1 MNIFYLHTDPSAC
14 AAAQCDKHVVKMVLE
29 TAQLLCTAHRIIDG
43 DDIADAKNLYKAT
56 HRNHPSAVWVRS
68 SQAAY
73 EWTAAHFCALLSEYA
88 ARYSKRHACSKL
100 LLALLTPPSGIADEP
115 FTAPPQ
121 CMPDEYKLPYDETVY
136 IGIVKGVISD
146 YNEGLDE
153 EKDGWFCSQHPQD
166 DKSEKLSNLVKEDK
180 RYASVC
186 NMSDVYEWVIASAL
200 TVIQRRSK

>member
-121 CMPDEYKLPYDETVY
+121 CMPDEYKQDNTVLAYRAYY
-136 IGIVKGVISD
+136 IG
-146 YNEGLDE
+146 
-153 EKDGWFCSQHPQD
+153 
-166 DKSEKLSNLVKEDK
+166 DKSYMARWTNAPVP
-180 RYASVC
+180 
-186 NMSDVYEWVIASAL
+186 EWFARTSWMHFGN
-200 TVIQRRSK
+200 

>member
-1 MNIFYLHTDPSAC
+1 MMM
-14 AAAQCDKHVVKMVLE
+14 MV
-29 TAQLLCTAHRIIDG
+29 T
-43 DDIADAKNLYKAT
+43 K
-56 HRNHPSAVWVRS
+56 HPSTDNEDILDSIIVTTS
-68 SQAAY
+68 CCPDCQ
-73 EWTAAHFCALLSEYA
+73 
-88 ARYSKRHACSKL
+88 SKDIVKTNL
-100 LLALLTPPSGIADEP
+100 
-115 FTAPPQ
+115 
-121 CMPDEYKLPYDETVY
+121 KPYDETVY